1 MAVQTLATL
10 LSMDFMPRQRSD
22 ELIAQDFGSDLLI
35 YHKSRNRAVHLEP
48 IAAEIFRL
56 CDGTTPCSRGVEL
69 VCQRLEITPE
79 QASELLVETLA
90 RLERAGLVEKNL
102 TSRRQLLKRAGRLA
116 AGLAVASVAAP
127 PAAMA
132 QSCVTGN
139 AGCASL
145 GVNCAP
151 CRQNATSA
159 CTRYCCPPNHYT
171 NGSNTLV
178 TGWRC
183 RQNKNN
189 CRAQPNSDPG
199 PQTNIC
205 P

>member
-1 MAVQTLATL
+1 
-10 LSMDFMPRQRSD
+10 MDFMPRQRSD

-79 QASELLVETLA
+79 QASELLLETLA
-90 RLERAGLVEKNL
+90 RLERAGLVDKSR
-102 TSRRQLLKRAGRLA
+102 TSRRQLLKRAGHLA

-127 PAAMA
+127 RAAMA

-139 AGCASL
+139 AGCASQ
-145 GVNCAP
+145 GVACAP
-151 CRQNATSA
+151 CRTTGA
-159 CTRYCCPPNHYT
+159 CTRFCCPPPHFN
-171 NGSNTLV
+171 NAGTLV
-178 TGWRC
+178 NGWRC
-183 RQNKNN
+183 RAGTTAGRNN
-189 CRAQPNSDPG
+189 CRSSAGG
-199 PQTNIC
+199 PQIC